1 MCAALSC
8 INDYMWCAAECLVI
22 QPRSSRRYRADPFLP
37 LDTHPQ
43 VNGAMHDGNGQS
55 LLLCVRNVASA
66 CTSRGASKATDV
78 LSAYQTMSYKPY
90 HACLFRAW
98 DTEVSRP
105 LYDNRVIA
113 VSGSVFCVLN
123 NNKLIDCSCCIV
135 L

>member
-1 MCAALSC
+1 MVTAKVCC
-8 INDYMWCAAECLVI
+8 
-22 QPRSSRRYRADPFLP
+22 
-37 LDTHPQ
+37 
-43 VNGAMHDGNGQS
+43 
-55 LLLCVRNVASA
+55 CVYVTSPAA

-113 VSGSVFCVLN
+113 VSGSVFRFVC
-123 NNKLIDCSCCIV
+123 
-135 L
+135 